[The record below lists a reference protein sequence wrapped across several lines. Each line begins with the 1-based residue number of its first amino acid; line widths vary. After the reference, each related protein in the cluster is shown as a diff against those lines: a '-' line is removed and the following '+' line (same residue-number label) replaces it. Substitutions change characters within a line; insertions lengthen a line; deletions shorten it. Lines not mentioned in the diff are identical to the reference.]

1 MNNNRERL
9 YNYLRGVATVFNENG
24 PKISR
29 MEKLNNFT
37 TVDVTD
43 QYINTTI
50 TNLLNTFDD
59 NQIDNAL
66 NKTLRLGYISDELRD
81 IVDLL
86 IYKITGNIREPLWSE
101 PLWTIQT
108 ETYGKKQYL
117 VPSDEAIEKYDLQS
131 KKGKDGSFLNSNF
144 EIQPLQP
151 LQPKK
156 SIFDIFKGGKKSKR
170 RRRIKSRAKQRV
182 KKSTCKKRCKK

>member
-1 MNNNRERL
+1 MNNREIL
-9 YNYLRGVATVFNENG
+9 HNYLRGVATVFNKNG

-29 MEKLNNFT
+29 MDRFNNFT

-50 TNLLNTFDD
+50 TDLLNTFNDK
-59 NQIDNAL
+59 QIDNAL
-66 NKTLRLGYISDELRD
+66 NKTQQIGYISDELRD

-86 IYKITGNIREPLWSE
+86 IYKITGNSHE

-108 ETYGKKQYL
+108 KTYEKQYL
-117 VPSDEAIEKYDLQS
+117 VPSDEAIEKYNLQS
-131 KKGKDGSFLNSNF
+131 KKGEDGSFLNSNF

-156 SIFDIFKGGKKSKR
+156 SIFDNIFKGGKKSKR

>member
-1 MNNNRERL
+1 MNNRERL
-9 YNYLRGVATVFNENG
+9 HNYLRGVAKVFNENG

-29 MEKLNNFT
+29 MEQLNNFT
-37 TVDVTD
+37 KVDVTD

-50 TNLLNTFDD
+50 TKLLNTFNDK
-59 NQIDNAL
+59 QIDNAL
-66 NKTLRLGYISDELRD
+66 NKKLQFGYISDELRD
-81 IVDLL
+81 IVELL
-86 IYKITGNIREPLWSE
+86 IYKITGNIREPL
-101 PLWTIQT
+101 LWTIQT

-131 KKGKDGSFLNSNF
+131 KKGKDDSFLNSNF

-156 SIFDIFKGGKKSKR
+156 SIFDYFKGGKKSKR